1 MNNEKE
7 IVIENE
13 DLSYLVNTQDK
24 NDEKNKESEEN
35 IERELYKTYLEY
47 IIPSLNIFI
56 FSLFKKKVPQG
67 FDEKV
72 LPLWVRV
79 LEKYNLL
86 FFLSEEI
93 VLLVVYLMNIKNAE
107 KIDEEYIKEKDE
119 IIKESE
125 KKIEDIFERIPEL
138 K

>member
-7 IVIENE
+7 IIVQNE
-13 DLSYLVNTQDK
+13 DLSYLLNRE
-24 NDEKNKESEEN
+24 NEENEENKESES
-35 IERELYKTYLEY
+35 IVRELYKTYLEY

-56 FSLFKKKVPQG
+56 FSLFKKKVPAD

-72 LPLWVRV
+72 IPLWAKI

-107 KIDEEYIKEKDE
+107 KIDEEYIKEKDKV
-119 IIKESE
+119 IKESE